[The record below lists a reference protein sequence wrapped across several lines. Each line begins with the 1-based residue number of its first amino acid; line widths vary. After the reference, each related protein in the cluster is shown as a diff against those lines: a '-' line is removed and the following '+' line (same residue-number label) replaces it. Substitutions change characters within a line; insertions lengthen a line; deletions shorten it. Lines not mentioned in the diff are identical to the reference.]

1 MKWSHTVATKSLEQ
15 LQQDYAD
22 ITEKN
27 RLAYD
32 ALYSSPSGTG
42 FAPSNAIAT
51 LYESA
56 VRKGDKAKIAKLK
69 PQFDKLSAAY
79 KKTQEAKNALK
90 KELNAVKKQQE
101 TDKNKGSQLKSAKS
115 IADKTL
121 GELKVAEAS
130 IDAYG
135 GEEKYIAAYQAAKLA
150 NDGLVKAGGQPV
162 VLPEP
167 KVTIPE
173 VQGQGTKGGTGT
185 DGETKP
191 KLESVTGI
199 LAPLADPKNLADLKF
214 LQENLKKNFGSLYK
228 GAVDGLS
235 SWAETQVAVT
245 SILTKRGALPPSLQ
259 KMDFIAFITDPN
271 SADIIGFKPGGVG
284 GTGAGKVKV
293 TSFESLSD
301 PTTAAGIING
311 VVKSLLSRDATSEE
325 VVELTK
331 ILNDAERKSP
341 RKYDSA
347 TGKSVSGLD
356 QVQFVTD
363 LIKTGK
369 YADKTLGKLKSIGK
383 LATELAAKKTDVR
396 TLNAQTLMQTAK
408 DNGVPLSQDQ
418 LDSYTNDIQNG
429 KDINIVKNL
438 IRTTAGQG
446 MPEYVKKL
454 LADGTDLSSIYSPYK
469 SLMYQTLEVNPDK
482 IDLNDPTLRM
492 AIGPDK
498 EMSIYDFQNALRKD
512 ARWQY
517 TNNAKESVSSSVQQV
532 LKDFGFVG

>member
-1 MKWSHTVATKSLEQ
+1 MEWSHTVATKSLEQ

-32 ALYSSPSGTG
+32 ALNSSPAGTG
-42 FAPSNAIAT
+42 FGNDDAVAVQYKN
-51 LYESA
+51 A
-56 VRKGDKAKIAKLK
+56 VRSGNKAKIAKLK

-79 KKTQEAKNALK
+79 KKTQETKNALK
-90 KELNAVKKQQE
+90 KELATAKKQAE
-101 TDKNKGSQLKSAKS
+101 TDKNKGSQLKSAKAV
-115 IADKTL
+115 ADKAI
-121 GELKVAEAS
+121 GDLKIAEAS

-135 GEEKYIAAYQAAKLA
+135 GNDKYIAAYQAAQLA
-150 NDGLVKAGGQPV
+150 NDALVTAGGKPT
-162 VLPEP
+162 VLPEQKIVVP
-167 KVTIPE
+167 PLKGAGDT
-173 VQGQGTKGGTGT
+173 GTGGT

-191 KLESVTGI
+191 KLELLGDI
-199 LAPLADPKNLADLKF
+199 LTPLADPSKVAELKF
-214 LQENLKKNFGSLYK
+214 LQENLKKNFGSFYK

-235 SWAETQVAVT
+235 SWAETQAAVT
-245 SILTKRGALPPSLQ
+245 TILDKRNQLPVSLQ
-259 KMDFIAFITDPN
+259 KLDFTAFITDPN
-271 SADIIGFKPGGVG
+271 SGDILGAKPGGIG
-284 GTGAGKVKV
+284 GTGAGGKSP

-311 VVKSLLSRDATSEE
+311 VVKSLLSRDATSKE
-325 VVELTK
+325 VVDLTK
-331 ILNDAERKSP
+331 ILNDAERKTP
-341 RKYDSA
+341 RKYDSK

-369 YADKTLGKLKSIGK
+369 YADKTLGKLKTIGK

-396 TLNAQTLMQTAK
+396 TLNGQSLMQTAK
-408 DNGVPLSQDQ
+408 DNGITLGQDQ
-418 LDSYTNDIQNG
+418 LDAYTNQIQNG
-429 KDINIVKNL
+429 KDINIIKNQ
-438 IRTTAGQG
+438 IRSTAGLG
-446 MPEYVKKL
+446 MPDHVKKL
-454 LADGTDLSSIYSPYK
+454 LADGTDLSTIYAPYK
-469 SLMYQTLEVNPDK
+469 SLMYQILEVNPDK

-498 EMSIYDFQNALRKD
+498 EMSIYDFQNTLRKD